1 MLNHDTS
8 DSFTFSNAREKQL
21 RFRLDSF
28 DAVPEREILDRGN
41 YYNVFFVLRGR
52 GWVSVETTRYVLEPG
67 VLLFVAPGQKLML
80 NSEGE
85 MFVSRIQFHASFYG
99 TELRED
105 EEEFGCKDVLF
116 NALHGTPV
124 LRMDEAE
131 EAELKQD
138 LEELRVE
145 LRNGEFARQG
155 MVMLQLRILLIKAS
169 RLKLKQQPQVDYE
182 SWRQE
187 LPPALRRLSQ
197 LVEEH
202 YRRKHRPQDYAKL
215 LNITPNALN
224 KLVKKHLHQTLTQYI
239 RDRILEHAKW
249 QLLHTQRPIKSVAHE
264 LGFEDE
270 LYFSRTFKRAIGQSP
285 RTFRNKEMGQTST
298 A

>member
-1 MLNHDTS
+1 
-8 DSFTFSNAREKQL
+8 
-21 RFRLDSF
+21 
-28 DAVPEREILDRGN
+28 
-41 YYNVFFVLRGR
+41 
-52 GWVSVETTRYVLEPG
+52 
-67 VLLFVAPGQKLML
+67 
-80 NSEGE
+80 
-85 MFVSRIQFHASFYG
+85 
-99 TELRED
+99 
-105 EEEFGCKDVLF
+105 
-116 NALHGTPV
+116 
-124 LRMDEAE
+124 
-131 EAELKQD
+131 
-138 LEELRVE
+138 
-145 LRNGEFARQG
+145 

-187 LPPALRRLSQ
+187 LPPVLRRLSQ

-249 QLLHTQRPIKSVAHE
+249 QLLHTQRPIKSIAHE

-285 RTFRNKEMGQTST
+285 RTFRNKGIRFVMDT
-298 A
+298 ARSEREISLPFDGRNGMSVRNPVADADLPPDHYHVAVN